1 MKIATWNVNSVRK
14 RTGNLVAWLERA
26 KPDVVV
32 LQEIKA
38 QEAQFPRLEVEAA
51 GYKVEIVGQ
60 KGFNGVALLSL
71 HPVEITARALP
82 DAVADEPA
90 RYIEGK
96 IATPKGPLTVGGIY
110 LPNGN
115 PIGTEKFAYKIAWM
129 DRLNQRAQ
137 ELLAREEMFVLGGD
151 YNVCPTE
158 IDVFDPKAFAND
170 ALCQPQSRAAL
181 RTLLNLGLTDAVR
194 AFHLDTPC
202 YTFWDYQAGA
212 WAKGN
217 GLRIDHLLLS
227 PQAADRLTAVGID
240 KTERGLP
247 EPSDHVPVWCEL
259 DLRVILSVA
268 KRSHRDATRRSFA
281 YQIPRKC
288 SG

>member
-26 KPDVVV
+26 KPDIVV
-32 LQEIKA
+32 LQELKA
-38 QEAQFPRLEVEAA
+38 QEPQFPRLEIEAA
-51 GYKVEIVGQ
+51 GYKAEIVGQ

-90 RYIEGK
+90 RYIEGRVD
-96 IATPKGPLTVGGIY
+96 TPRGPLTVGGIY

-115 PIGTEKFAYKIAWM
+115 PIGGEKFDYKLAWM
-129 DRLNQRAQ
+129 QRLLRHTRQ
-137 ELLAREEMFVLGGD
+137 LLAREEMFVLAGD
-151 YNVCPTE
+151 YNVCPTDL
-158 IDVFDPKAFAND
+158 DVYDPKAFADD

-194 AFHLDTPC
+194 AFHPDDPR
-202 YTFWDYQAGA
+202 YTYWDYQGGA
-212 WAKGN
+212 WSKDH
-217 GLRIDHLLLS
+217 GLRIDHMLLS
-227 PQAADRLTAVGID
+227 PQAADRLGGVGID
-240 KTERGLP
+240 RAERGKA

-259 DLRVILSVA
+259 DLA
-268 KRSHRDATRRSFA
+268 A
-281 YQIPRKC
+281 
-288 SG
+288 

>member
-1 MKIATWNVNSVRK
+1 MKVATWNVNSVRK
-14 RTGNLVAWLERA
+14 RTGNLVDWLKSA

-32 LQEIKA
+32 LQELKA
-38 QEAQFPRLEVEAA
+38 QEPQFPRLEVEAT
-51 GYKVEIVGQ
+51 GYKVEVVGQ

-71 HPVEITARALP
+71 HPVEITARSLP
-82 DAVADEPA
+82 APEPDEPA

-96 IATPKGPLTVGGIY
+96 IQTPCGPLTVGGLY

-129 DRLNQRAQ
+129 DRLTQRARD
-137 ELLAREEMFVLGGD
+137 LLAREEMFVLGGD
-151 YNVCPTE
+151 YNVCPTDV
-158 IDVFDPKAFAND
+158 DVFSPQAFAGD

-181 RTLLNLGLTDAVR
+181 RTLLNLGMTDAIR
-194 AFHLDTPC
+194 ALHPDGPQ
-202 YTFWDYQAGA
+202 YTFYDYQAGA
-212 WAKGN
+212 WQKGN

-240 KTERGLP
+240 KAERGRP

-259 DLRVILSVA
+259 DV
-268 KRSHRDATRRSFA
+268 
-281 YQIPRKC
+281 
-288 SG
+288 G

>member
-14 RTGNLVAWLERA
+14 RTGNLVSWLQSA

-38 QEAQFPRLEVEAA
+38 QEPQFPKLEVEAA
-51 GYKVEIVGQ
+51 GYKTAIVGQ
-60 KGFNGVALLSL
+60 KGFNGVAFLSL
-71 HPVEITARALP
+71 HPFDVTARTLP
-82 DAVADEPA
+82 GHAEDEPA
-90 RYIEGK
+90 RYVEGRV
-96 IATPKGPLTVGGIY
+96 ATPRGPLTVGGIY

-115 PIGTEKFAYKIAWM
+115 PIGTEKFTYKLAWM
-129 DRLNQRAQ
+129 ERLLGHAR
-137 ELLAREEMFVLGGD
+137 ELLAKEEMFVLGGD

-158 IDVFDPKAFAND
+158 IDVYDPKAFAND
-170 ALCQPQSRAAL
+170 ALCQPESRAAL
-181 RTLLNLGLTDAVR
+181 RKLLNLGLTDAVR
-194 AFHLDTPC
+194 AFHLDDEQ

-212 WAKGN
+212 WPKGN

-240 KTERGLP
+240 KAERGKT

-259 DLRVILSVA
+259 DVA
-268 KRSHRDATRRSFA
+268 V
-281 YQIPRKC
+281 
-288 SG
+288 

>member
-14 RTGNLVAWLERA
+14 RTGNLLGWLKSA
-26 KPDVVV
+26 KPDVAV

-71 HPVEITARALP
+71 HPVEITARSLP
-82 DAVADEPA
+82 DPEPDEPA

-96 IATPKGPLTVGGIY
+96 IQTPKGPLTVGGLY

-115 PIGTEKFAYKIAWM
+115 PIHTDKFAYKIAWM
-129 DRLNQRAQ
+129 DRLNQRAKA
-137 ELLAREEMFVLGGD
+137 LLEREEMFVLGGD
-151 YNVCPTE
+151 YNVCPTDT
-158 IDVFDPKAFAND
+158 DVFSPQAFAND

-194 AFHLDTPC
+194 AHHPEGPL

-212 WAKGN
+212 WQKGN

-227 PQAADRLTAVGID
+227 PQAADRMTAVGID
-240 KTERGLP
+240 KAERGRP

-259 DLRVILSVA
+259 DV
-268 KRSHRDATRRSFA
+268 
-281 YQIPRKC
+281 
-288 SG
+288 G

>member
-1 MKIATWNVNSVRK
+1 MKIATWNVNSVRR
-14 RTGNLVAWLERA
+14 RTGNLIAWLQSAR
-26 KPDVVV
+26 PDVVV
-32 LQEIKA
+32 LQELKA
-38 QEAQFPRLEVEAA
+38 MDAQFPRLEVEAA

-71 HPVEITARALP
+71 HPVDITARTLP
-82 DAVADEPA
+82 DPGDDAQA
-90 RYIEGK
+90 RYIEGRVQ
-96 IATPKGPLTVGGIY
+96 TPKGPLTVGGLY

-129 DRLNQRAQ
+129 DRLIQRARQ
-137 ELLAREEMFVLGGD
+137 LLASEEMFVLGGD
-151 YNVCPTE
+151 YNVCPTDM
-158 IDVFDPKAFAND
+158 DVYSPTAFAND

-194 AFHLDTPC
+194 AFHPEDLL

-212 WAKGN
+212 WQKNN

-227 PQAADRLTAVGID
+227 PQATDHLSAVGID
-240 KTERGLP
+240 KPERGRH

-259 DLRVILSVA
+259 SLA
-268 KRSHRDATRRSFA
+268 
-281 YQIPRKC
+281 
-288 SG
+288 

>member
-14 RTGNLVAWLERA
+14 RTGNLLAWLQQA

-60 KGFNGVALLSL
+60 KGFNGVAMLSL

-82 DAVADEPA
+82 DAGADEQA
-90 RYIEGK
+90 RYIEGRVS
-96 IATPKGPLTVGGIY
+96 TPKGPLTVGGIY

-115 PIGTEKFAYKIAWM
+115 PISTEKFAYKIAWM
-129 DRLNQRAQ
+129 DRLNQRAR

-158 IDVFDPKAFAND
+158 MDVYDPKAFAND

-181 RTLLNLGLTDAVR
+181 RTLINLGMTDAVR
-194 AFHLDTPC
+194 AFHQDTPC

-212 WAKGN
+212 WGKN
-217 GLRIDHLLLS
+217 WGLRIDHLLLS
-227 PQAADRLTAVGID
+227 PQAADRLTNVGID
-240 KTERGLP
+240 KPERGRP
-247 EPSDHVPVWCEL
+247 DPSDHVPVWCEL
-259 DLRVILSVA
+259 DLQS
-268 KRSHRDATRRSFA
+268 S
-281 YQIPRKC
+281 
-288 SG
+288 

>member
-14 RTGNLVAWLERA
+14 RTGLLLDWLKGA

-71 HPVEITARALP
+71 HPFEVTARSLP
-82 DAVADEPA
+82 QPAEDEPA
-90 RYIEGK
+90 RYIEGRVQ
-96 IATPKGPLTVGGIY
+96 TPKGPLTVGGLY

-115 PIGTEKFAYKIAWM
+115 PIGTDKFTYKIAWM
-129 DRLNQRAQ
+129 ERLRQRAKT
-137 ELLAREEMFVLGGD
+137 LLATEEMFVLGGD
-151 YNVCPTE
+151 YNVCPTDM
-158 IDVFDPKAFAND
+158 DVFSPTAFADD

-181 RTLLNLGLTDAVR
+181 RMLLNLGLTDAVR
-194 AFHLDTPC
+194 AFHAEEVL

-212 WAKGN
+212 WPKDN

-227 PQAADRLTAVGID
+227 PQATDRLAAVGID
-240 KTERGLP
+240 KAERGRP
-247 EPSDHVPVWCEL
+247 EASDHVPVWCEL
-259 DLRVILSVA
+259 DVV
-268 KRSHRDATRRSFA
+268 
-281 YQIPRKC
+281 
-288 SG
+288 

>member
-14 RTGNLVAWLERA
+14 RTGNLVSWLGRA

-32 LQEIKA
+32 LQELKA
-38 QEAQFPRLEVEAA
+38 QEPQFPKLEVEAA
-51 GYKVEIVGQ
+51 GYKVEMVGQ

-71 HPVEITARALP
+71 HPVEITARSLP
-82 DAVADEPA
+82 DAVDDEPA

-96 IATPKGPLTVGGIY
+96 VSTPKGPVTVGGLY

-129 DRLNQRAQ
+129 DRLAERARD
-137 ELLAREEMFVLGGD
+137 LLAKEEMFVLGGD
-151 YNVCPTE
+151 YNVCPTD
-158 IDVFDPKAFAND
+158 IDVFSPKAFAGD
-170 ALCQPQSRAAL
+170 ALCQPESRRAF
-181 RTLLNLGLTDAVR
+181 RSLLNLGLTDAIRTVHVEGPQ
-194 AFHLDTPC
+194 FT
-202 YTFWDYQAGA
+202 YWDYQAGA
-212 WAKGN
+212 WQKDN

-240 KTERGLP
+240 KAERGKP

-259 DLRVILSVA
+259 DVTA
-268 KRSHRDATRRSFA
+268 
-281 YQIPRKC
+281 
-288 SG
+288 

>member
-1 MKIATWNVNSVRK
+1 MKVATWNVNSVRK
-14 RTGNLVAWLERA
+14 RTGNLVTWLQSA

-38 QEAQFPRLEVEAA
+38 QEAHFPKAEIEAA
-51 GYKVEIVGQ
+51 GYEVEIVGQ

-71 HPVEITARALP
+71 HPVEITARSLP
-82 DAVADEPA
+82 EPAAEEPA

-96 IATPKGPLTVGGIY
+96 VQTPKGPLTVGGLY

-115 PIGTEKFAYKIAWM
+115 PIGTEKVAHKIAWM
-129 DRLNQRAQ
+129 DRLAKRARA
-137 ELLAREEMFVLGGD
+137 LLARGEMFVLGGD
-151 YNVCPTE
+151 YNVIPT
-158 IDVFDPKAFAND
+158 DVDVYSPAAFAGD
-170 ALCQPQSRAAL
+170 ALTQPQSRQAL

-194 AFHLDTPC
+194 AIHVEGPQ
-202 YTFWDYQAGA
+202 YTYWDYQAGA
-212 WAKGN
+212 WQKDN

-240 KTERGLP
+240 KEQRGRP

-259 DLRVILSVA
+259 DL
-268 KRSHRDATRRSFA
+268 T
-281 YQIPRKC
+281 
-288 SG
+288 